1 MNDRIQATLPSGAP
15 RWLPLLLLLS
25 VIGLAWPQPASAQK
39 RIDLSKAVAPAAPEP
54 WEITDVSFE
63 TGVIWE
69 ITQSTPLD
77 YTVLPQMLT
86 FRFPHMR
93 TWERE
98 DGSALVL
105 RSRLSFLGEV
115 IAEGPESYL
124 FGFHGSPSFEWWNAE
139 RDLAVLYSVGG
150 GVGFLDSTAVE
161 GGHGQD
167 FNFMWFMHLALRHRL
182 REGLYLQYGAYFQH
196 TSNRGLN
203 ERNPGLNALG
213 PMVGLTWQ
221 W

>member
-1 MNDRIQATLPSGAP
+1 MFDRRFPFGFPTIALTGMAILF
-15 RWLPLLLLLS
+15 L
-25 VIGLAWPQPASAQK
+25 IGSPTSAVAQK
-39 RIDLSKAVAPAAPEP
+39 RIDLSKAVVPDTDLAP
-54 WEITDVSFE
+54 WEVLDVSFE
-63 TGVIWE
+63 TGAIWR
-69 ITQSTPLD
+69 ITHSTPID
-77 YTVLPQMLT
+77 YVVLPQMLT
-86 FRFPHMR
+86 FRIPIDWTHEMENGGTF
-93 TWERE
+93 
-98 DGSALVL
+98 VV
-105 RSRLSFLGEV
+105 RSRLSFLGEYF
-115 IAEGPESYL
+115 AEGPETYF

-139 RDLAVLYSVGG
+139 RDFALLYSVGG

-167 FNFMWFMHLALRHRL
+167 FNFTWFMQLALRHQI

-213 PMVGLTWQ
+213 PMIGLAWE

>member
-1 MNDRIQATLPSGAP
+1 MKFRPVRAAP
-15 RWLPLLLLLS
+15 VQSPLILLSLLLFA
-25 VIGLAWPQPASAQK
+25 GLAAADPAVAQK
-39 RIDLSKAVAPAAPEP
+39 RIDLSKALVPAAPEP
-54 WEITDVSFE
+54 WETTDVSFE

-86 FRFPHMR
+86 FRSPHLR
-93 TWERE
+93 AWGLG

-105 RSRLSFLGEV
+105 RSRLSFLGEA
-115 IAEGPESYL
+115 ILEGPESYF
-124 FGFHGSPSFEWWNAE
+124 FGFHGSPSLEWWNAG

-167 FNFMWFMHLALRHRL
+167 FNFNWFMQLALRHRL

-196 TSNRGLN
+196 TSNRGLD

-213 PMVGLTWQ
+213 PMVGLAWQ